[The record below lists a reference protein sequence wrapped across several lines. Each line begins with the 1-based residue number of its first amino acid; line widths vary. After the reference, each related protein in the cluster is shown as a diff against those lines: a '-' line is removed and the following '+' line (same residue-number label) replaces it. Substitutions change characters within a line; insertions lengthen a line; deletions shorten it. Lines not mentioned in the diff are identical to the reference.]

1 MIMKY
6 IIARIGGRQFKLEE
20 SQTLTVDRFDGKVE
34 EILLFVDDDDVRIGK
49 PLVSGVKVKTKI
61 VEEGKVKTEIRRFRA
76 KSRHRRKLGHKQPT
90 TTIRIEKIEVK

>member
-1 MIMKY
+1 MKY